1 MAEYRT
7 MKLTAKLRATRQI
20 FTSQSSSELWPS
32 QTLVAPN
39 HQVLPLNSSSFEP
52 DIVAVTTS

>member
-7 MKLTAKLRATRQI
+7 MKLTAKLWGSTAEFYYKIQ
-20 FTSQSSSELWPS
+20 LWTMT
-32 QTLVAPN
+32 QVAPK